1 MIHYKTRRLV
11 RSGAMLWLWGS
22 MAVCS
27 GAGERLTAPV
37 HAAVVEEVAT
47 QAPTRSGLNFSN
59 VAAPVAGTLSP
70 ALVAQTSC
78 GLNGSQGIQAEVL
91 QAVNAVRAAGAMC
104 GGDVYP
110 ATHALKWNKL
120 LHQSAANHSHD
131 MAQKQMLSHTSSNGG
146 TLLQRLR
153 DADYNFGAA
162 GENIASGQGS
172 VKEVIGSWLQ
182 SPGHCKN
189 MLAPS
194 YQEMGVACVRSN
206 GARHDLY
213 WTMNLG
219 RR

>member
-1 MIHYKTRRLV
+1 MIHYKTRCLV

-22 MAVCS
+22 VAVCS
-27 GAGERLTAPV
+27 GAGERLTAPA
-37 HAAVVEEVAT
+37 HAAAIEEAAT
-47 QAPTRSGLNFSN
+47 QAPARSGLDFAN
-59 VAAPVAGTLSP
+59 VAPPVAGTLSP

-91 QAVNAVRAAGAMC
+91 QAVNAVRAAGAVC
-104 GGDVYP
+104 GGDVYS
-110 ATHALKWNKL
+110 ATHALKWSKL
-120 LHQSAANHSHD
+120 LHQSAASHSRD

-146 TLLQRLR
+146 TLLQRLQ
-153 DADYNFGAA
+153 AAGYNFGAA
-162 GENIASGQGS
+162 GENIATGQGS
-172 VKEVIGSWLQ
+172 VKEVIASWLK

-194 YQEMGVACVRSN
+194 YQEVGVACVRSN
-206 GARHDLY
+206 GARHDPY